1 MVAAAERAELHKTIW
16 RIANDLRGSVDGWD
30 FKSYVLGFLFYRF
43 ISENLTGYLNEKER
57 QGILAAGGSQEEADS
72 FDFATL
78 PKEKAELGR
87 AATVA
92 DKDEPAYVLRY
103 GKPIAVV
110 ISNERY
116 ERLMSEGIDP
126 SEH

>member
-1 MVAAAERAELHKTIW
+1 MATKKHKVPMRHIN
-16 RIANDLRGSVDGWD
+16 IGDLSRGQASR
-30 FKSYVLGFLFYRF
+30 L
-43 ISENLTGYLNEKER
+43 IKEV
-57 QGILAAGGSQEEADS
+57 S
-72 FDFATL
+72 
-78 PKEKAELGR
+78 
-87 AATVA
+87 

>member
-1 MVAAAERAELHKTIW
+1 MGNLEALRSRLREVVVAKRRKVPMRHIN
-16 RIANDLRGSVDGWD
+16 IGDLSRGQASR
-30 FKSYVLGFLFYRF
+30 L
-43 ISENLTGYLNEKER
+43 IKE
-57 QGILAAGGSQEEADS
+57 
-72 FDFATL
+72 
-78 PKEKAELGR
+78 
-87 AATVA
+87 VA

-116 ERLMSEGIDP
+116 ERLMNEGIDP

>member
-1 MVAAAERAELHKTIW
+1 MATKKRKVSMRHIN
-16 RIANDLRGSVDGWD
+16 IGDLSRGQASR
-30 FKSYVLGFLFYRF
+30 L
-43 ISENLTGYLNEKER
+43 IKE
-57 QGILAAGGSQEEADS
+57 
-72 FDFATL
+72 
-78 PKEKAELGR
+78 
-87 AATVA
+87 VA

>member
-1 MVAAAERAELHKTIW
+1 MATKKRKVPMHHIN
-16 RIANDLRGSVDGWD
+16 IGDLSRGQASR
-30 FKSYVLGFLFYRF
+30 L
-43 ISENLTGYLNEKER
+43 IKE
-57 QGILAAGGSQEEADS
+57 
-72 FDFATL
+72 
-78 PKEKAELGR
+78 
-87 AATVA
+87 VA

>member
-1 MVAAAERAELHKTIW
+1 MTKRRKVPMRHITIADLSRGQASCLIKEVAE
-16 RIANDLRGSVDGWD
+16 
-30 FKSYVLGFLFYRF
+30 
-43 ISENLTGYLNEKER
+43 
-57 QGILAAGGSQEEADS
+57 
-72 FDFATL
+72 
-78 PKEKAELGR
+78 
-87 AATVA
+87 
-92 DKDEPAYVLRY
+92 KDEPAYVLRC

>member
-1 MVAAAERAELHKTIW
+1 MAIKKRKVPMRHIN
-16 RIANDLRGSVDGWD
+16 IGDFSRGQASR
-30 FKSYVLGFLFYRF
+30 L
-43 ISENLTGYLNEKER
+43 IKE
-57 QGILAAGGSQEEADS
+57 
-72 FDFATL
+72 
-78 PKEKAELGR
+78 
-87 AATVA
+87 VA